1 MEIARIRSGGAVSAT
16 VARISHQCAG
26 MSADLLN
33 VCWM

>member
-1 MEIARIRSGGAVSAT
+1 MQIARIRSGSAVSAT
-16 VARISHQCAG
+16 VARISYQFAG